1 MSNTS
6 GFDLTNHFPA
16 AGDAA
21 PLHALPPF
29 PEGWNNLA
37 QAFVVQAMRTPDAF
51 FLGDKSGVKLT
62 YGQALN
68 KVVELALKLSFELD
82 ESKCVGVF
90 APPMVPAP
98 IVNIALTLLGRVAV
112 NLNYTNQAITDS
124 AIKQCKITQ
133 VIGSSEASK
142 ALKVKPGCA
151 VINLEELPDRKGT
164 DLGIVPGTSE
174 EQATVAGMLA
184 ALMPGMQAGLDDPA
198 TVLFSTGSTGDPK
211 GIMLSH
217 RNILSNALATSVM
230 AGLKERE
237 VIMGVLPYFHSFGFT
252 ITFWTMA
259 VLGKG
264 IVLYSN
270 ALEPREVGKL
280 LEQYEVTLMACTP
293 SVFRHYVKRCTR
305 EQFKSV
311 RMLLL
316 GSEKVKPEL
325 ARDCEAVLG
334 VVPVEG
340 YGMTELGPLCSA
352 NLPVEVT
359 TPDGRTV
366 PGNKLGSVGQPVP
379 GTTVKIVDI
388 DTGKVLPPGKDNQGI
403 IFVHGP
409 QVMLG
414 YLNNPQ
420 ATAEVL
426 RNGWL
431 CTMDVGYMDEDG
443 FLYITDRLSR
453 FAKIGGEMVPIVNVE
468 VAVCAVAGVTEEN
481 VNISAIPDADRG
493 ERLIVLYVSLGSLSP
508 GEVTDRLNAT
518 EMSKLWIPKSMDF
531 FRVDKLPIA
540 PTGKLD
546 LRECKALALLKVGE
560 RDNGK

>member
-6 GFDLTNHFPA
+6 GFDFSNHFPTA
-16 AGDAA
+16 ADVA
-21 PLHALPPF
+21 PLHPLPPF
-29 PEGWNNLA
+29 PEGWNNLGS
-37 QAFVVQAMRTPDAF
+37 AFVVQAMRTPDAF
-51 FLGDKSGVKLT
+51 FLGDKSGVKIT
-62 YGQALN
+62 YGEALQ
-68 KVVELALKLSFELD
+68 KVVELALKLSFNLD

-90 APPMVPAP
+90 APPMVPTP
-98 IVNIALTLLGRVAV
+98 LVNIALTLLGRVPV

-133 VIGSSEASK
+133 VIGSAEASK
-142 ALKVKPGCA
+142 ALKVKPNCT
-151 VINLEELPDRKGT
+151 VLNLEELPARE
-164 DLGIVPGTSE
+164 GTSLDVIE
-174 EQATVAGMLA
+174 GDSEDRVTVAGMLA
-184 ALMPGMQAGLDDPA
+184 ALMPGMQAGLDDLA

-230 AGLKERE
+230 AGLNDRE

-264 IVLYSN
+264 IVLYPN
-270 ALEPREVGKL
+270 ALDPREVGKL
-280 LEQYEVTLMACTP
+280 LQQYEVTLMACTP

-325 ARDCEAVLG
+325 ARDCEQVLG

-340 YGMTELGPLCSA
+340 YGMTELGPLCAA
-352 NLPVEVT
+352 NVPLMVT

-379 GTTVKIVDI
+379 GTTVRIVDI
-388 DTGKVLPPGKDNQGI
+388 DTGKILPPGKEHQGI

-414 YLNNPQ
+414 YLDRPEE
-420 ATAEVL
+420 TAAVVK
-426 RNGWL
+426 NGWL
-431 CTMDVGYMDEDG
+431 CTMDVGYVDEDG
-443 FLYITDRLSR
+443 FLYITDRLAR

-468 VAVCAVAGVTEEN
+468 VAVCEVAAVTEEN
-481 VNISAIPDADRG
+481 VTISAIPDAERG
-493 ERLIVLYVSLGSLSP
+493 ERLVVLYVNLGQVSA
-508 GEVTDRLNAT
+508 GEVVDRLNAT
-518 EMSKLWIPKSMDF
+518 AMSKLWIPKAGDF
-531 FRVDKLPIA
+531 FRIDSMPLA
-540 PTGKLD
+540 STGKLD
-546 LRECKALALLKVGE
+546 LRACKLLALEKVGE
-560 RDNGK
+560 RDSGK